1 MFWSAYQ
8 LRQVKY
14 RSEYTYDANGNKNK
28 EEYDSGNDGTIDYVH
43 YYTWNCYEN
52 CSILKFKNKQL

>member
-43 YYTWNCYEN
+43 YYTWELLWKLFH
-52 CSILKFKNKQL
+52 SEV